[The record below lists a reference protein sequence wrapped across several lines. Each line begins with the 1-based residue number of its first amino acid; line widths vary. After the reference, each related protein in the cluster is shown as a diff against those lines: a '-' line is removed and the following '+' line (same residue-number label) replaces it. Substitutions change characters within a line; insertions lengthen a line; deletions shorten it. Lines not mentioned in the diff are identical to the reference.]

1 MIEKNAKWF
10 WTILKK
16 YKEIILITEE
26 QVNNFAGNM
35 LEYVVKTIKIFS
47 DEQCPHQSQNQTN
60 RAVRETR
67 YNS

>member
-10 WTILKK
+10 WTILKG

-35 LEYVVKTIKIFS
+35 LE
-47 DEQCPHQSQNQTN
+47 
-60 RAVRETR
+60 VRGKDDKDI
-67 YNS
+67 